1 VNVSASP
8 KAGYITISPF
18 VSYTEKWYDRAF
30 EQSIETG
37 SGVLATSEPRG
48 FEAVR
53 YYSLGI
59 NASTRLF
66 GIVQPNILGIN
77 ALRHQLIPSISYSL
91 SPDFAAPR
99 FGYYGEYVD
108 TLGVTRRYDRFQ
120 KSIYGGAPAGER
132 QSINFSLGNV
142 FEAKMAPSDT
152 SGKEKKIQLLNLTA
166 GVGYNFAADS
176 LKFSEVGLDFRTSIA
191 DLLSIGGSSR
201 FNLYAYEPYPDQP
214 ARGRRV
220 DKFLLSEQGKLW
232 DMTAFSFSIGTRLSG
247 QRQETKAGP
256 VITEQDSIDRARR
269 SGYVGLYDDV
279 EADFSLPWSLD
290 LTWNFAQT
298 EPVPGTIFRSSTL
311 AARLGFNLTDFWKIT
326 ASANYDILSQEIS
339 APLIT
344 VYRDLHCWEMDF
356 SWVPLGQYRNFRIEI
371 RLKAP
376 SLRDLKLTQQESS
389 RGIY

>member
-1 VNVSASP
+1 
-8 KAGYITISPF
+8 
-18 VSYTEKWYDRAF
+18 
-30 EQSIETG
+30 
-37 SGVLATSEPRG
+37 
-48 FEAVR
+48 
-53 YYSLGI
+53 
-59 NASTRLF
+59 
-66 GIVQPNILGIN
+66 
-77 ALRHQLIPSISYSL
+77 SYSL